1 MSQFFYDCGANTG
14 QTFEWFLLPGKFA
27 RHHVVCFEPSPRNLS
42 ALAETCRAMNSR
54 FSSVRIVPAAL
65 GRPGLHRFYEG
76 KTPMG
81 DSLLESRAHADAY
94 KEMAIEVPTLSLA
107 DYLHTHTTP
116 DDEVVIKLDVEGAEG
131 DVLEDLLDAGPL
143 DRVRRILVEWHGA
156 DPRQAIL
163 TNRCAAAGRP
173 LERWPF

>member
-1 MSQFFYDCGANTG
+1 MSQYFYDCGANTG
-14 QTFEWFLLPGKFA
+14 QTFEWFLLPGQFT
-27 RHHVVCFEPSPRNLS
+27 RHHIVCFEPSPRNLS
-42 ALAETCRAMNSR
+42 ALAETCRAMNDR

-65 GRPGLHRFYEG
+65 GRPGLQRFYEG

-81 DSLLESRAHADAY
+81 DSLLTERASHTSLQ
-94 KEMAIEVPTLSLA
+94 IEVPTISLA

-116 DDEVVIKLDVEGAEG
+116 DDDVQIKLDVEGAEA
-131 DVLEDLLDAGPL
+131 DVLEDLLDRGPVE
-143 DRVRRILVEWHGA
+143 RVRRILVEWHGA
-156 DPRQAIL
+156 DPRQSIL